1 MALQKATFDPGLINR
16 FSNKAGLSNMSM
28 QNTIMKT
35 IVCASTGLLATLVI
49 STATAGV
56 EEQAKRIH
64 DRIAGV
70 PPTAEELTL
79 LVNEINTNGARDAA
93 LKVSLENKNFYN
105 VTLKNMY
112 TPWTNEAQTVFAPL
126 NDFTATMIGII
137 RDGLDFRTVLYDD
150 IVYTGIDGADGLPAY
165 SNDNNEHYAALESQN
180 VDLSDLSKF
189 ASASQSA
196 FNGLPANA
204 TSGVLTT
211 RAAAKAFFVAGT
223 NRAMFRFTTLNFL
236 CNDMEQ
242 LKDTTRPTD
251 RIRQDVTRSP
261 GGDSRIFMNA
271 CMGCHSG
278 MDPMAQAYA
287 YYEWSGEEGSE
298 DGHIEFTDGTVQPKY
313 FINEN
318 NFPYGYVTPDDRW
331 TNYWREGPNGWVG
344 WDESL
349 ADKGSGNG
357 AKGMNQ
363 ELAHSDAFAQC
374 QVKKVFSTVCLRDP
388 TTASDLTQMESFVTR
403 FTGTHNYKLKEVFAD
418 TAEYCMGE

>member
-1 MALQKATFDPGLINR
+1 
-16 FSNKAGLSNMSM
+16 MSM
-28 QNTIMKT
+28 QNKLIKT
-35 IVCASTGLLATLVI
+35 IVCASTGLLATLAI
-49 STATAGV
+49 STATAEV

-70 PPTAEELTL
+70 PPTATELTAM
-79 LVNEINTNGARDAA
+79 VNAMNAAAEDKGRAAA
-93 LKVSLENKNFYN
+93 LAVPLNNKNFYN

-137 RDGLDFRTVLYDD
+137 RDELDFRTVLYDD
-150 IVYTGIDGADGLPAY
+150 IIYTGIDAADSLPPY
-165 SNDNNEHYAALESQN
+165 SDDNNDHYAALESQGI
-180 VDLSDLSKF
+180 DLSDSDKLAMSVQ
-189 ASASQSA
+189 SQVTS
-196 FNGLPANA
+196 LPAGA

-211 RAAAKAFFVAGT
+211 RAAGKAFFVGGT

-287 YYEWSGEEGSE
+287 YYEWSGVEGTE
-298 DGHIEFTDGTVQPKY
+298 DGRIEFTNGTVQPKY
-313 FINEN
+313 HINAN
-318 NFPYGYVTPDDRW
+318 NFPYGYVTPDSHW

-344 WDESL
+344 WDATLPGEGDTAS
-349 ADKGSGNG
+349 S
-357 AKGMNQ
+357 MNQ

-374 QVKKVFSTVCLRDP
+374 QVKKVFSTICLRDP
-388 TTASDLTQMESFVTR
+388 ITADDLTEMESLVTR
-403 FTGTHNYKLKEVFAD
+403 FTGTHNYNLKQVFAD

>member
-1 MALQKATFDPGLINR
+1 
-16 FSNKAGLSNMSM
+16 MSM

-35 IVCASTGLLATLVI
+35 IVCASTGLLATLAI

-70 PPTAEELTL
+70 PPTADELTL
-79 LVNEINTNGARDAA
+79 LVNEINTNGVRAAA
-93 LKVSLENKNFYN
+93 LAVSLENKNFYN

-137 RDGLDFRTVLYDD
+137 RDERDFRTVLYDN
-150 IVYTGIDGADGLPAY
+150 IVYTGIDDADGLPNY
-165 SNDNNEHYAALESQN
+165 SNDNNDHYAALESQG
-180 VDLSDLSKF
+180 VDLSDPSKF
-189 ASASQSA
+189 AMGSQSA
-196 FNGLPANA
+196 FTSLPANA

-211 RAAAKAFFVAGT
+211 RAAGKAFFVAGT
-223 NRAMFRFTTLNFL
+223 NRAMFRFTALNFL

-287 YYEWSGEEGSE
+287 YYEWSGAEGSE
-298 DGHIEFTDGTVQPKY
+298 DGHVEYTNGTVQAKY
-313 FINEN
+313 TINAN
-318 NFPYGYVTPDDRW
+318 NFPFGYVTPDDRW

-344 WDESL
+344 WDSSL
-349 ADKGSGNG
+349 PGEGFG

-374 QVKKVFSTVCLRDP
+374 QVKKVFKTVCLRPP
-388 TTASDLTQMESFVTR
+388 TTSADITEMDSLVNGFKT
-403 FTGTHNYKLKEVFAD
+403 THNYNLKEVFAD
-418 TAEYCMGE
+418 TAEYCKGS

>member
-35 IVCASTGLLATLVI
+35 IVCASTGLLATLAI

-64 DRIAGV
+64 DRITGV
-70 PPTAEELTL
+70 PPTADELTL
-79 LVNEINTNGARDAA
+79 LVEEINTNGARAAA
-93 LKVSLENKNFYN
+93 LEVSLKNKNFYN

-126 NDFTATMIGII
+126 NDFTATMIGVI
-137 RDGLDFRTVLYDD
+137 RDGDDFRTVLYGD
-150 IVYTGIDGADGLPAY
+150 IVYTGIDDADGLPAY
-165 SNDNNEHYAALESQN
+165 SNDNNEHYAALESQS
-180 VDLSDLSKF
+180 VDLSDPSKF

-211 RAAAKAFFVAGT
+211 RAAAKSFFVAGT

-298 DGHIEFTDGTVQPKY
+298 DGHIEFTMAPSNPNTLLTKTISPTATSHQIVNGTITGARAQMAGLAGMRT
-313 FINEN
+313 
-318 NFPYGYVTPDDRW
+318 FPAKETP
-331 TNYWREGPNGWVG
+331 PV
-344 WDESL
+344 
-349 ADKGSGNG
+349 A
-357 AKGMNQ
+357 
-363 ELAHSDAFAQC
+363 
-374 QVKKVFSTVCLRDP
+374 
-388 TTASDLTQMESFVTR
+388 
-403 FTGTHNYKLKEVFAD
+403 
-418 TAEYCMGE
+418 

>member
-1 MALQKATFDPGLINR
+1 
-16 FSNKAGLSNMSM
+16 MSM
-28 QNTIMKT
+28 QNRIIKT
-35 IVCASTGLLATLVI
+35 IVCASTGLLATLAI
-49 STATAGV
+49 SSATAGV

-70 PPTAEELTL
+70 PPTATELTDM
-79 LVNEINTNGARDAA
+79 VSAMDAA
-93 LKVSLENKNFYN
+93 SEDKGRAAALAVSLNNKNFYN

-137 RDGLDFRTVLYDD
+137 RDERDFRTVLYDD
-150 IVYTGIDGADGLPAY
+150 IIYTGIDATDLLPAY
-165 SNDNNEHYAALESQN
+165 SDDNNDHYAALESQG
-180 VDLSDLSKF
+180 VDLSDGDKL
-189 ASASQSA
+189 AMSAQSLVTS
-196 FNGLPANA
+196 LPSGA

-211 RAAAKAFFVAGT
+211 RAAGKAFFVGGT

-287 YYEWSGEEGSE
+287 YYEWSGVEGTE
-298 DGHIEFTDGTVQPKY
+298 DGHIEFTNGTVQPKY
-313 FINEN
+313 HINAN
-318 NFPYGYVTPDDRW
+318 NFPYGYVTPDSQW
-331 TNYWREGPNGWVG
+331 ANYWREGPNGWVG
-344 WDESL
+344 WDTSL
-349 ADKGSGNG
+349 PGEGDTAS
-357 AKGMNQ
+357 GMNQ
-363 ELAHSDAFAQC
+363 ELAHSGAFAQC
-374 QVKKVFSTVCLRDP
+374 QVKKVFSTICLRDP
-388 TTASDLTQMESFVTR
+388 TTAADLTEMESLVTR
-403 FTGTHNYKLKEVFAD
+403 FTGTHNYNLKQVFAD

>member
-1 MALQKATFDPGLINR
+1 
-16 FSNKAGLSNMSM
+16 MSM

-35 IVCASTGLLATLVI
+35 IVCASTGLLATLAI

-70 PPTAEELTL
+70 PPTATELTDM
-79 LVNEINTNGARDAA
+79 VNAMNGAAEGGKGRAAA
-93 LKVSLENKNFYN
+93 LAVPLDNKNFYN

-137 RDGLDFRTVLYDD
+137 RDEQDFRTVLYGDV
-150 IVYTGIDGADGLPAY
+150 VYTGIDDADALPAY
-165 SNDNNEHYAALESQN
+165 SNDNNDHYAALESQG

-189 ASASQSA
+189 GMGSQSA

-261 GGDSRIFMNA
+261 GGDSRIYMNA

-298 DGHIEFTDGTVQPKY
+298 DGHIEFTDGTVQSKY
-313 FINEN
+313 FNNEN
-318 NFPYGYVTPDDRW
+318 NFPYGYVTPNSQW
-331 TNYWREGPNGWVG
+331 NNYWREGPNGWIG
-344 WDESL
+344 WDDNLPGE
-349 ADKGSGNG
+349 GNT
-357 AKGMNQ
+357 ASSMNQ

-388 TTASDLTQMESFVTR
+388 TTASDLMQMEGFVTR
-403 FTGTHNYKLKEVFAD
+403 FTGTHNYNLKAVFAD

>member
-1 MALQKATFDPGLINR
+1 
-16 FSNKAGLSNMSM
+16 MSM
-28 QNTIMKT
+28 QNKLIQT
-35 IVCASTGLLATLVI
+35 IVCASTGLLATLAI

-70 PPTAEELTL
+70 PPTATELTTM
-79 LVNEINTNGARDAA
+79 VNAMDAVTEDKGRAAA
-93 LKVSLENKNFYN
+93 LAVSLNNKNFYN

-137 RDGLDFRTVLYDD
+137 RDERDFRTVLYDD
-150 IVYTGIDGADGLPAY
+150 IIYTGIDTADSLPAY
-165 SNDNNEHYAALESQN
+165 SDDNNDHYAALENQN
-180 VDLSDLSKF
+180 VDLSDSDKLAMSVQ
-189 ASASQSA
+189 SQVTL
-196 FNGLPANA
+196 LPAGA

-211 RAAAKAFFVAGT
+211 RAAGKAFFVAGT

-261 GGDSRIFMNA
+261 GGDSRIYMNA
-271 CMGCHSG
+271 CMGCHAG
-278 MDPMAQAYA
+278 MDPMTQAYA
-287 YYEWSGEEGSE
+287 YYEWSGEEGTE
-298 DGHIEFTDGTVQPKY
+298 EGHIEFTDGTVQPKY
-313 FINEN
+313 FNNAN
-318 NFPYGYVTPDDRW
+318 NFPYGYVTPNNQW
-331 TNYWREGPNGWVG
+331 TNYWREGPNGWIG
-344 WDESL
+344 WDENL
-349 ADKGSGNG
+349 PGEGNT
-357 AKGMNQ
+357 ASGMNQ

-388 TTASDLTQMESFVTR
+388 TTADDLTEMESLVTR
-403 FTGTHNYKLKEVFAD
+403 FTGTHNYNLKQVFAD